1 MLPSLRSAIPLHW
14 PSTGALFAPLD
25 INFEAYKAVFNN
37 PMITTG
43 YRNTLIYV
51 VAGTAINL
59 VATAIGAYVLSRR
72 NLYFKNVLMMLI
84 VITMFSAAG

>member
-1 MLPSLRSAIPLHW
+1 
-14 PSTGALFAPLD
+14 
-25 INFEAYKAVFNN
+25 
-37 PMITTG
+37 MITTG

-72 NLYFKNVLMMLI
+72 NLYFKM
-84 VITMFSAAG
+84 S